1 MTKNVVYYR
10 INVAI
15 MLDDIKMFEKIKKI
29 LVEQLGVAEERVT
42 MEANI
47 VEDLEA
53 DSLSVMQT
61 IMELEEEFGLTVEDE
76 DVNNLRTVGDI
87 VKYCESKVK

>member
-1 MTKNVVYYR
+1 MSQEE
-10 INVAI
+10 I
-15 MLDDIKMFEKIKKI
+15 FEKVKEII
-29 LVEQLGVAEERVT
+29 VEQLGVAEERVT

>member
-1 MTKNVVYYR
+1 
-10 INVAI
+10 
-15 MLDDIKMFEKIKKI
+15 MFEKIKKI
-29 LVEQLGVAEERVT
+29 WVEQLGVAEEKVT
-42 MEANI
+42 LEANI

-87 VKYCESKVK
+87 VKYCEEKVK

>member
-1 MTKNVVYYR
+1 MEENK
-10 INVAI
+10 I
-15 MLDDIKMFEKIKKI
+15 FERIKKI
-29 LVEQLGVAEERVT
+29 LVELLGVSEDRIT

-53 DSLSVMQT
+53 DSLSVKQI

-87 VKYCESKVK
+87 VKYCEEKVK

>member
-1 MTKNVVYYR
+1 
-10 INVAI
+10 
-15 MLDDIKMFEKIKKI
+15 MFETVKKI
-29 LVEQLGVAEERVT
+29 LVEQLGVSEDRIT

-76 DVNNLRTVGDI
+76 DVTTWADEDGENYENDCVLFVLNN
-87 VKYCESKVK
+87 ESIFAASLCQGF

>member
-1 MTKNVVYYR
+1 
-10 INVAI
+10 
-15 MLDDIKMFEKIKKI
+15 MFEKIKKI

-87 VKYCESKVK
+87 VKYSEAKVK

>member
-1 MTKNVVYYR
+1 
-10 INVAI
+10 
-15 MLDDIKMFEKIKKI
+15 MFEKIKKI

>member
-1 MTKNVVYYR
+1 MSQ
-10 INVAI
+10 
-15 MLDDIKMFEKIKKI
+15 EKVREI
-29 LVEQLGVAEERVT
+29 LVEQLGVSEDRIT

>member
-1 MTKNVVYYR
+1 
-10 INVAI
+10 
-15 MLDDIKMFEKIKKI
+15 MFERIKKI
-29 LVEQLGVAEERVT
+29 LVEQLGVSEDRIT

-53 DSLSVMQT
+53 DSLSVMQI
-61 IMELEEEFGLTVEDE
+61 IMEMEEEFGLTVEDD

-87 VKYCESKVK
+87 VKYCEEKVGK

>member
-1 MTKNVVYYR
+1 
-10 INVAI
+10 
-15 MLDDIKMFEKIKKI
+15 MFEKLKKI
-29 LVEQLGVAEERVT
+29 LMEQLNVSEDKIT

-53 DSLSVMQT
+53 DSLSVMQI

-76 DVNNLRTVGDI
+76 DVNNLRTVGEI
-87 VKYCESKVK
+87 VSYCESKVK

>member
-1 MTKNVVYYR
+1 
-10 INVAI
+10 
-15 MLDDIKMFEKIKKI
+15 MFEKIKKI

-76 DVNNLRTVGDI
+76 DVNSLRTVGDI

>member
-1 MTKNVVYYR
+1 
-10 INVAI
+10 
-15 MLDDIKMFEKIKKI
+15 MFEKIKKI
-29 LVEQLGVAEERVT
+29 LVEQLGVAEEKIT

-47 VEDLEA
+47 IEDLEA

-76 DVNNLRTVGDI
+76 DVNSLRTVGEI

>member
-1 MTKNVVYYR
+1 
-10 INVAI
+10 
-15 MLDDIKMFEKIKKI
+15 MFEKIKKI
-29 LVEQLGVAEERVT
+29 LVEQLGVAEERIT

-53 DSLSVMQT
+53 DSLSVMQI

-76 DVNNLRTVGDI
+76 DVNHLRTVGDI
-87 VKYCESKVK
+87 VNYCEEKVGK

>member
-1 MTKNVVYYR
+1 
-10 INVAI
+10 
-15 MLDDIKMFEKIKKI
+15 MFEKIKKI
-29 LVEQLGVAEERVT
+29 LVEQLGVAEERIT

-76 DVNNLRTVGDI
+76 DVNNLRTVADI

>member
-1 MTKNVVYYR
+1 MQLILEET
-10 INVAI
+10 
-15 MLDDIKMFEKIKKI
+15 KMFETVKKI
-29 LVEQLGVAEERVT
+29 LVEQLGVSEDRIT

-53 DSLSVMQT
+53 DSLSVMQI

>member
-1 MTKNVVYYR
+1 
-10 INVAI
+10 
-15 MLDDIKMFEKIKKI
+15 MFEKIKKI
-29 LVEQLGVAEERVT
+29 LVEQLGVSEDKIT

-53 DSLSVMQT
+53 DSLSVMQI

-76 DVNNLRTVGDI
+76 DVNSLRTVGEI
-87 VKYCESKVK
+87 VSYCEKKVGK

>member
-1 MTKNVVYYR
+1 LTKNVVYYR
-10 INVAI
+10 INVAK
-15 MLDDIKMFEKIKKI
+15 MLEDIKMFEKIKKI

-76 DVNNLRTVGDI
+76 DVNSLRTVGEI

>member
-1 MTKNVVYYR
+1 
-10 INVAI
+10 
-15 MLDDIKMFEKIKKI
+15 MFERIKKI
-29 LVEQLGVAEERVT
+29 LVEQLGVSEDRIT

-53 DSLSVMQT
+53 DSLSVMQI

-76 DVNNLRTVGDI
+76 DVNHLRTVGDI
-87 VKYCESKVK
+87 VKYCEEKVGK

>member
-1 MTKNVVYYR
+1 MV
-10 INVAI
+10 
-15 MLDDIKMFEKIKKI
+15 FEKVKKI
-29 LVEQLGVAEERVT
+29 IAEELNIDAAKIT
-42 MEANI
+42 MESNL

>member
-1 MTKNVVYYR
+1 
-10 INVAI
+10 
-15 MLDDIKMFEKIKKI
+15 MFEKIKKI

-76 DVNNLRTVGDI
+76 DVNSLRTVGEI
-87 VKYCESKVK
+87 VSYCESKIK

>member
-1 MTKNVVYYR
+1 
-10 INVAI
+10 
-15 MLDDIKMFEKIKKI
+15 MFEKIKKI

-87 VKYCESKVK
+87 VKYCESKDK

>member
-1 MTKNVVYYR
+1 
-10 INVAI
+10 
-15 MLDDIKMFEKIKKI
+15 MFETVKKI
-29 LVEQLGVAEERVT
+29 LVEQLGVSEERVT

-53 DSLSVMQT
+53 DSLSVMQI

-76 DVNNLRTVGDI
+76 DVNHLRTVGDI
-87 VKYCESKVK
+87 VNYCEEKVGK

>member
-1 MTKNVVYYR
+1 
-10 INVAI
+10 
-15 MLDDIKMFEKIKKI
+15 MFEKLKKI
-29 LVEQLGVAEERVT
+29 LIEQLNVSEDKIT

-53 DSLSVMQT
+53 DSLSVMQI
-61 IMELEEEFGLTVEDE
+61 IMEMEEEFGLTEEDE

-87 VKYCESKVK
+87 VKYCEEKVGK

>member
-1 MTKNVVYYR
+1 
-10 INVAI
+10 
-15 MLDDIKMFEKIKKI
+15 MFETVKKI
-29 LVEQLGVAEERVT
+29 LVEQLGVSEDRIT

-47 VEDLEA
+47 IEDLEA

-87 VKYCESKVK
+87 VKYCEEKVKMIEFMVC

>member
-1 MTKNVVYYR
+1 
-10 INVAI
+10 
-15 MLDDIKMFEKIKKI
+15 MLEDIKMFEKIKKI